1 MGTNQ
6 NSSGT
11 IVVDHYKRKGFYTM
25 PVHHAHDVYEL
36 YYLFTGERNFFIR
49 DRSYRIERGSFVF
62 VEKEELHKTIDA
74 EVPNHERVVIY
85 FNSDLLSSFPIR
97 GHSGV
102 ILLPPQEQ
110 YRGDALVRDI
120 IAEAKNNAPGRDV
133 MLESQLKQLLL
144 LLFRSQLEQPVN
156 EEETSS
162 VHKVI
167 SEIATYVGGH
177 YSDALRLNE
186 VANQFFISPYYLSR
200 KFKECTGFGFS
211 EYVQLVR
218 IREAQRLLRE
228 SELKMIQIAEHVG
241 IESVANFYKLFK
253 ATNGCSPLQ
262 YRKRQQALE
271 VNKSSP

>member
-1 MGTNQ
+1 MGIYK

-11 IVVDHYKRKGFYTM
+11 IEVDHFKRKGFFTM

-36 YYLFTGERNFFIR
+36 YYLFTGERTFFIR

-62 VEKEELHKTIDA
+62 VEKEELHKTIDT

-85 FNSDLLSSFPIR
+85 FTSELIAGFPLR

-102 ILLPPQEQ
+102 IHLAPQDQ
-110 YRGDALVRDI
+110 YKGEELVRDI
-120 IAEAKNNAPGRDV
+120 IAEAKDNAAGRDA
-133 MLESQLKQLLL
+133 MLEALLKQLVL
-144 LLFRSQLEQPVN
+144 LLFRAQQDQPAL

-162 VHKVI
+162 VQKVI
-167 SEIATYVGGH
+167 SEIAAYVGEH
-177 YSDALRLNE
+177 YGDSLRLNE

-228 SELKMIQIAEHVG
+228 TELKMIGIAEQVG

-262 YRKRQQALE
+262 YRKRQQALQLNQ
-271 VNKSSP
+271 VN